1 MAAVIAGGAPAIAGP
16 LPAVRLGILQFG
28 TVQWLSEVV
37 RRHALDR
44 QNGLVLE
51 TTLLA
56 NTDAGR
62 VALLGNAADIIVSD
76 WMFVAAQRAAGTS
89 TPSASAQADG
99 DTATAT
105 SGTLNLKIVGT
116 APTGLCST
124 CQSYYDAVG
133 GVPFCF
139 DYVASGVTVANGGL
153 PLTSIT
159 PGATPANTTDYTIQN
174 IDLANGSA
182 QLCGVMSSAEELTET
197 TLNPVATN
205 PWGSATQTYDMSTYS
220 PCTWTNTDTGNGEVN
235 STYDAN
241 LNVVQTGSQST
252 FGASI
257 TGGVVPGKTRYYALC
272 YKTGTTSAD
281 AYYLPGGS
289 GLSVGASPFVVTN
302 GGISGYTNP
311 TAPGV
316 GSPLSDLN
324 SACGG
329 TVSTASSST
338 FGSFGSATPTYDF
351 TFPSPWVNGG
361 ECTYGSGIESGTNSV
376 GTDTD
381 SYASCPPTQQD
392 VNEGYVDC
400 NTQAGIGTNASFGS
414 GENAATGGPP
424 DTVFN
429 YTQDD
434 QFFSGQPVPQ
444 ASTVNL
450 STSDVEPGDTVTIT
464 GGTNW
469 WGGSG
474 ENEPNSACN
483 TYTGSGNSTA
493 NTYPEYGDGGTEPT
507 TVDVCNSGGVASFGN
522 SQSGDYYPTY
532 APQVYIG
539 TNSTTA
545 HAAGPVTSSVN
556 LYGNTYYCT
565 GAIQQTNATAATNTA
580 NPCTMQVGGDN
591 PNFATACPH
600 DITTPAGAGGN
611 TNNTN
616 PCQNADIGGTF
627 KVPSNLTPGTY
638 NVYVDAMNTTPL
650 PGNGPNDPLSAE
662 PVNCPAQTNVIAASN
677 GNLISNGTLN
687 VTSTTGFASSGQV
700 AVAIGPAGTA
710 GGATGTAVL
719 NYTGTTGHV
728 VHRRHGVVGNLG
740 GRRLGDLDGAD
751 R

>member
-1 MAAVIAGGAPAIAGP
+1 M
-16 LPAVRLGILQFG
+16 
-28 TVQWLSEVV
+28 
-37 RRHALDR
+37 
-44 QNGLVLE
+44 
-51 TTLLA
+51 
-56 NTDAGR
+56 
-62 VALLGNAADIIVSD
+62 
-76 WMFVAAQRAAGTS
+76 
-89 TPSASAQADG
+89 
-99 DTATAT
+99 
-105 SGTLNLKIVGT
+105 NLKIVGT
-116 APTGLCST
+116 APSGLCST
-124 CQSYYDAVG
+124 CQSYYNAVA

-139 DYVASGVTVANGGL
+139 DYVANGVTVANGGL

-182 QLCGVMSSAEELTET
+182 QLCGVMSAAEELTET

-205 PWGSATQTYDMSTYS
+205 AWGSATQTYDMSTYS
-220 PCTWTNTDTGNGEVN
+220 PCTWTNSDAGGEVN

-241 LNVVQTGSQST
+241 LNVVQTGSQSS

-257 TGGVVPGKTRYYALC
+257 TGGVVPGTTRYYALC

-302 GGISGYTNP
+302 GGLGGYTNP
-311 TAPGV
+311 NAPGV

-324 SACGG
+324 NACGG

-361 ECTYGSGIESGTNSV
+361 ECTYGSGSESGTNSV

-424 DTVFN
+424 YTVFN
-429 YTQDD
+429 FTQDD

-444 ASTVNL
+444 ASTVTL
-450 STSDVEPGDTVTIT
+450 STSDVQPGDTVTIT

-474 ENEPNSACN
+474 ANEPNGACN

-493 NTYPEYGDGGTEPT
+493 NTYPEYGDGGTKPT
-507 TVDVCNSGGVASFGN
+507 TVDVCNSAGVASFGN
-522 SQSGDYYPTY
+522 DQYGDYYPTY
-532 APQVYIG
+532 APQVYVG

-556 LYGNTYYCT
+556 IYGNTYYCT
-565 GAIQQTNATAATNTA
+565 GALQSTNATAATNTA

-591 PNFATACPH
+591 PNFATACPN
-600 DITTPAGAGGN
+600 DLTTPPGAGGN

-616 PCQNADIGGTF
+616 PCSNADIGGTF
-627 KVPSNLTPGTY
+627 KVPASLTPGTY
-638 NVYVDAMNTTPL
+638 NVYVDAMDTTPL
-650 PGNGPNDPLSAE
+650 PGNGPNDSQSAE
-662 PVNCPAQTNVIAASN
+662 PVNCPAQTNVTAASA

-687 VTSTTGFASSGQV
+687 VTSTTSFASSGQV

-719 NYTGTTGHV
+719 NYTGTTPTSFTASRCRREPWRSPDRPLGRCRPAPMSH
-728 VHRRHGVVGNLG
+728 HRRAA
-740 GRRLGDLDGAD
+740 RRA
-751 R
+751 RTRAWAVTRPWRRSTSRATWS